1 MIVFL
6 RFIENSTAEEAHQ
19 SEDPRIQ
26 EMYGKIN
33 ALKNSEAEKGDYMT
47 AEEYKRRLREEAEK
61 KRENQR
67 RNPDATRYA

>member
-6 RFIENSTAEEAHQ
+6 RFRENSTAEEAHQ

-47 AEEYKRRLREEAEK
+47 AEEYKRRLQEEAEK